1 MTQKPIDWNRPL
13 QTKNGRP
20 VRILA
25 KDLDFPAYPIV
36 AAVKGPVGEVVHL
49 YDLFGDPHSGKRDDS
64 LINVPEKK
72 YIGIYLEPD
81 GKVHATSSF
90 DTEDV
95 VNTICSW
102 KYRKLLKIVEVEI
115 PLTGEE

>member
-1 MTQKPIDWNRPL
+1 MSQKTIDWDRPL
-13 QTKNGRP
+13 QTKGGRP

-49 YDLFGDPHSGKRDDS
+49 YDLFGDPQYGPKEDT

-72 YIGIYLEPD
+72 YIGIFIGYG
-81 GKVHATSSF
+81 GKVSTTEAA
-90 DTEDV
+90 DTIEDAK
-95 VNTICSW
+95 NQIYSLPS
-102 KYRKLLKIVEVEI
+102 RRLLKVVEVEI
-115 PLTGEE
+115 P

>member
-1 MTQKPIDWNRPL
+1 MAQKPIDWNRPL

-25 KDLDFPAYPIV
+25 TDLDFPAYPIV

-49 YDLFGDPHSGKRDDS
+49 YDLFGDSHSCRKEDS

-72 YIGIYLEPD
+72 YIGIFIQYG
-81 GKVHATSSF
+81 GKVYTTEAS
-90 DTEDV
+90 DTVEEV
-95 VNTICSW
+95 KNQIYSLPG
-102 KYRKLLKIVEVEI
+102 RKLLKIVEVEI
-115 PLTGEE
+115 P